1 MGFNWWPCWERQD
14 AKSGWWFGTC
24 FFSIIYGIIWIIL
37 PIDWLSY
44 FSRWLLHHQ
53 PENDDVAV
61 VLEQRILVFWA
72 VGDRGPPNYHPR
84 FFLNGETDGD
94 ECCTK
99 FEKPPYIIDFFF
111 RVGSM
116 NCPISLDSCGDS
128 PMFLAS
134 LLNLFQRWPPTVTVL
149 DKMTIIV
156 VMCYYCY
163 YIYTQIK
170 SD

>member
-1 MGFNWWPCWERQD
+1 M
-14 AKSGWWFGTC
+14 
-24 FFSIIYGIIWIIL
+24 
-37 PIDWLSY
+37 
-44 FSRWLLHHQ
+44 
-53 PENDDVAV
+53 
-61 VLEQRILVFWA
+61 
-72 VGDRGPPNYHPR
+72 GDRGPPNYHPR

-163 YIYTQIK
+163 YIYIYIHRLNQINTCTCICICVYLYLSISPANLLCVSIHERSHANTYTYIYIYIYTSK
-170 SD
+170 LYYVHVVIPN